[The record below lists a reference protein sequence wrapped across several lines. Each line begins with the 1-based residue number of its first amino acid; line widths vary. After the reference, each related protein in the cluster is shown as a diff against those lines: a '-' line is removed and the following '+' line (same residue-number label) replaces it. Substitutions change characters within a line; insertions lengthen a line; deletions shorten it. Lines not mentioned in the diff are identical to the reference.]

1 MVQEFEV
8 RDSFPKFLHIL
19 SPEYNQS
26 NVPLKHQYSAH
37 IWGFVAAMLGS
48 LHDDGDIKETDKK
61 ATGLDKRN
69 NNSVSTSCFFVHFL
83 VAIAE
88 LRCETF

>member
-1 MVQEFEV
+1 
-8 RDSFPKFLHIL
+8 
-19 SPEYNQS
+19 
-26 NVPLKHQYSAH
+26 
-37 IWGFVAAMLGS
+37 MLGS